1 MAIVSGVIVDATGKK
16 DSREWKVWS
25 PVYAESATGD
35 VVSTRVRTINVT
47 AGVFH
52 ASIDPGVVVLE
63 NPDGKRWTV
72 TIPESPIDLWD
83 LIELSVAL
91 PPDTPADV
99 IADVVG
105 QWLEDNPPATGGET
119 DLTVSRTS
127 TSVTVQ
133 SSTGTDAVVPAADGS
148 NAGAMTAAMQTK
160 LAGIATA
167 ATANATDAALRDRS
181 THTGQQP
188 STSISDF
195 TEAVQDA
202 VAALLA
208 QGTNVT
214 LTYDDAGNVLTIA
227 ASSGS
232 GLDAEGVRD
241 AIGVALL
248 GSGNVSVTVNDAAD
262 TITISTTA
270 TVNSTD
276 AALRDRSTHT
286 GTQSA
291 DTITDGTT
299 NKAFTATEKTK
310 LSGIATGA
318 TAYTNTD
325 ADGRISAAIGTTVQ
339 GYNASTTHLG
349 NTTTG
354 TGVIVQATSPT
365 LVTPALGTPTSGNL
379 ANCTFPTLNQS
390 TSGNAA
396 TATKLATPRNI
407 NGVAFD
413 GSADITISAAAPSVA
428 TATVATSETTT
439 STTYTDLATTTDTI
453 TVTVGASGI
462 VQVAVTAWMKASTVD
477 ADAFVSFA
485 VSGANTLAADDR
497 RCTGMSTPSGGGHQ
511 STGVVLLTGLTA
523 GSTTF
528 TMKYRV
534 SGSTGTFFNRT
545 ISAIAF

>member
-1 MAIVSGVIVDATGKK
+1 MVIQPRRGTAAQAA
-16 DSREWKVWS
+16 DSNPVLAVGERGFETDTRRWK
-25 PVYAESATGD
+25 TGD
-35 VVSTRVRTINVT
+35 GAT
-47 AGVFH
+47 AW
-52 ASIDPGVVVLE
+52 
-63 NPDGKRWTV
+63 N
-72 TIPESPIDLWD
+72 
-83 LIELSVAL
+83 AL
-91 PPDTPADV
+91 PHDGGDGDMIATLYDPNNVAGDV
-99 IADVVG
+99 FDQDNMVDGATNKNFTVG
-105 QWLEDNPPATGGET
+105 E
-119 DLTVSRTS
+119 
-127 TSVTVQ
+127 Q
-133 SSTGTDAVVPAADGS
+133 S
-148 NAGAMTAAMQTK
+148 K
-160 LAGIATA
+160 LAGIATS
-167 ATANATDAALRDRS
+167 ATANASDAALRDRS

-227 ASSGS
+227 ASGGGG

-248 GSGNVSVTVNDAAD
+248 GTGNITVTANDALD
-262 TITISTTA
+262 TITVSTTA
-270 TVNSTD
+270 TVNATD

-299 NKAFTATEKTK
+299 NKAYTATEKTK
-310 LSGIATGA
+310 LAGVTSGA
-318 TAYTNTD
+318 TAYTNSD
-325 ADGRISAAIGTTVQ
+325 ADARIAAAIGSTVQ

-354 TGVIVQATSPT
+354 TGSIVQATSPT
-365 LVTPALGTPTSGNL
+365 LVTPALGTPSSGNL

-396 TATKLATPRNI
+396 TATKLATARNI

-413 GSADITISAAAPSVA
+413 GTANITITAAAPAVA

-439 STTYTDLATTTDTI
+439 STSYADLTTTTDTV

-462 VQVAVTAWMKASTVD
+462 AQVAVTAWMKASTVD
-477 ADAFVSFA
+477 ADAFVGFA
-485 VSGANTLAADDR
+485 VSGANTLAADDL

-511 STGVVLLTGLTA
+511 STGVVLLTGLAA

-528 TMKYRV
+528 KMKYRV
-534 SGSTGTFFNRT
+534 SSSTGTFFNRT
-545 ISAIAF
+545 ISVIAF